1 MNSLKIRRIQ
11 AALAAI
17 NAHTAAKGNAEE
29 LAVSEDRS
37 HVDDLLADLMH
48 YCAQSEIDFDFH
60 LSVARGHFKAEK
72 EVSVRPRKCVNV
84 LSIRTVRQNPSL

>member
-60 LSVARGHFKAEK
+60 LSVARGHFKAETEAAGAEMREK
-72 EVSVRPRKCVNV
+72 QAARFREVMEAE
-84 LSIRTVRQNPSL
+84 Q